1 MTWRIHICVVGIPI
15 CGHDSCMCVTWLT
28 PTHAI
33 CLMHA
38 CYTHIRATWL
48 IQMTW
53 LHNNYT
59 VTYMRHDI
67 FIRVTS
73 VLHICNETRSQLWHT
88 CESFKNVRHDLYTH
102 KKKKMW
108 HDIFIRVTSVIH
120 ICDESRSQPWHDM
133 WVIYICATW
142 LTHIYAT
149 WNCKKPPSHICDK
162 TYSYVWPAW
171 FTRVI
176 CHDSHVWHDS
186 CTSVTWLRTWVSPRV
201 HDSCMCVPWLIHVY
215 VTWPIQICDINHS
228 DMWHDTFTCL
238 AQMHR
243 HECMT
248 GFLEKNGHMRDIF
261 FKNGLFF
268 KKIGK

>member
-1 MTWRIHICVVGIPI
+1 MTYSYVWHQSFTSATRLVH
-15 CGHDSCMCVTWLT
+15 SC
-28 PTHAI
+28 
-33 CLMHA
+33 
-38 CYTHIRATWL
+38 
-48 IQMTW
+48 
-53 LHNNYT
+53 
-59 VTYMRHDI
+59 D
-67 FIRVTS
+67 
-73 VLHICNETRSQLWHT
+73 T